1 MELQD
6 KVNLMH
12 FKRRASFDQ
21 ARAEDCTRLKRY
33 NEGFNKAMSG
43 PSLIEL
49 PLAAVGNVSQPAH
62 SPIVE
67 CTAMMHS
74 EMEGQKKV
82 IETNLGKLPKTVKMV
97 AVGKEK
103 RKFPLT
109 HSREEMKVVEN
120 EREKRKIHLKRS
132 ASCDLTVAY
141 VTFQKV
147 RQRSM

>member
-21 ARAEDCTRLKRY
+21 AGAEDCTRLKRY
-33 NEGFNKAMSG
+33 NGGFNKAVSG
-43 PSLIEL
+43 PSLVEL

-74 EMEGQKKV
+74 EMEGQKKIDQNESWEV
-82 IETNLGKLPKTVKMV
+82 AQDCEDGGGWEGKAKVSVDSLKEGNEGGGKRERKKEDSPK
-97 AVGKEK
+97 
-103 RKFPLT
+103 
-109 HSREEMKVVEN
+109 
-120 EREKRKIHLKRS
+120 KIGIL
-132 ASCDLTVAY
+132 
-141 VTFQKV
+141 
-147 RQRSM
+147 